1 MNPPRFFTVRLTTAN
16 QRYVRRPAA
25 IAQGYQLEDGQR
37 LKLVTTHNL
46 MVYIEL
52 KRASGKIY
60 ITTGWPQFIE
70 ATGLQLKEY
79 VVFKVLSRSKMH
91 ATPNALSM
99 KCASA
104 PGRDINLS
112 TELKDYI
119 KDIAQFL
126 HPSNEFYVTTINPTF
141 MKQDRVHFSKQFS
154 MTYIALIV
162 RKKTSQIEVRIPGH
176 PSTTMVLHHSTE
188 KRFNLKS
195 GWTHFPT
202 SNGIQVGTI
211 CIFHFHQ
218 TNQLQATIDVL

>member
-91 ATPNALSM
+91 VHHISQEWLS
-99 KCASA
+99 
-104 PGRDINLS
+104 
-112 TELKDYI
+112 
-119 KDIAQFL
+119 
-126 HPSNEFYVTTINPTF
+126 
-141 MKQDRVHFSKQFS
+141 
-154 MTYIALIV
+154 
-162 RKKTSQIEVRIPGH
+162 
-176 PSTTMVLHHSTE
+176 
-188 KRFNLKS
+188 
-195 GWTHFPT
+195 
-202 SNGIQVGTI
+202 
-211 CIFHFHQ
+211 
-218 TNQLQATIDVL
+218 

>member
-1 MNPPRFFTVRLTTAN
+1 
-16 QRYVRRPAA
+16 
-25 IAQGYQLEDGQR
+25 
-37 LKLVTTHNL
+37 
-46 MVYIEL
+46 
-52 KRASGKIY
+52 
-60 ITTGWPQFIE
+60 
-70 ATGLQLKEY
+70 
-79 VVFKVLSRSKMH
+79 
-91 ATPNALSM
+91 M

-126 HPSNEFYVTTINPTF
+126 HPSNKFYVTTINPTF
-141 MKQDRVHFSKQFS
+141 MKQDKVHFSKQFS

-176 PSTTMVLHHSTE
+176 SSTTMVLHHSTE

-218 TNQLQATIDVL
+218 TNQLQATIDVLWARCSCNTSCYPFNIVGYIFTLLLL